1 MSKNNNLYI
10 IIKELDYP
18 EVNIQL
24 KSNEIV
30 YVLFKDN
37 CVLDIDLQMRLLKD
51 YNTITDNKLMPFIF
65 MAAENVNIT
74 KEARDNAV
82 KIEDQSSLGASAV
95 IVNNLAYKLIANFYM
110 RFNKPKR
117 PFKTFSNEKDA
128 IEWLLTLKM

>member
-51 YNTITDNKLMPFIF
+51 YNSITDNKLMPFIF
-65 MAAENVNIT
+65 I
-74 KEARDNAV
+74 
-82 KIEDQSSLGASAV
+82 
-95 IVNNLAYKLIANFYM
+95 
-110 RFNKPKR
+110 
-117 PFKTFSNEKDA
+117 
-128 IEWLLTLKM
+128 LL